1 MSKIFVLHENPVW
14 VEPLRSAF
22 AQRGVDAEEW
32 LLDQGSVPF
41 DGPPPEGVFYNRMS
55 ASSHTRGHRFAP
67 ELTHAV
73 LNWLTLHGRRV
84 INGPRALYLEVSK
97 VAQYAAL
104 EATGIRTPR
113 TRVAVGR
120 DAVVEVAKSF
130 APAAFILKPNRGG
143 KGLGVRLFQTAQDA
157 ASYLDSPDA
166 QDEWPIDGI
175 WLVQDYIQSPDPF
188 ITRCEFVGGRFHYAV
203 RVETGGSFE
212 LCPADVCAIDDR
224 SASTAPAINFTVVD
238 DVDPALIAAYENFL
252 RANEIE
258 IAGIEF
264 IRDANGRVFTYDVNT
279 NTNYNADAERKAAV
293 PETGMEAIAK
303 FLHEELESLT
313 ASSHHIAAAE

>member
-14 VEPLRSAF
+14 VEPLRAAF
-22 AQRGVDAEEW
+22 AERGICAEEW

-41 DGPPPEGVFYNRMS
+41 DSPPPEGVFYNRMS

-84 INGPRALYLEVSK
+84 VNGLRALYLEVSK

-104 EATGIRTPR
+104 EAAGIKTPR
-113 TRVAVGR
+113 TKIAVGR
-120 DAVVEVAKSF
+120 DAVLEVAGSF
-130 APAAFILKPNRGG
+130 APAPFILKPNRGG
-143 KGLGVRLFQTAQDA
+143 KGLGVRLFQTAQEA
-157 ASYLDSPDA
+157 AVYLDSA
-166 QDEWPIDGI
+166 ESQEEAPIDGT
-175 WLVQDYIQSPDPF
+175 WLVQDYIQSPDPY

-212 LCPADVCAIDDR
+212 LCPADVCAIDGAT
-224 SASTAPAINFTVVD
+224 ASSAPAINFTVVD
-238 DVDPALIAAYENFL
+238 DVDPALIAVYERFL

-264 IRDANGRVFTYDVNT
+264 IRDVNGQVFTYDVNT

-293 PETGMEAIAK
+293 AETGMEAIAR
-303 FLHEELESLT
+303 FLQEELQTLAQS
-313 ASSHHIAAAE
+313 ANHVAAAE

>member
-1 MSKIFVLHENPVW
+1 MTKIFVLHENPAW

-22 AQRGVDAEEW
+22 AQRGITAEEW

-41 DGPPPEGVFYNRMS
+41 DSPPPEGVFYNRMS

-73 LNWLTLHGRRV
+73 LNWLKLHDRRV
-84 INGPRALYLEVSK
+84 VNGPRALYLEVSK

-104 EATGIRTPR
+104 EAAGIKTPR
-113 TRVAVGR
+113 TKAAVGR
-120 DAVVEVAKSF
+120 DAVLEVARSF
-130 APAAFILKPNRGG
+130 APEPFILKPNRGG
-143 KGLGVRLFQTAQDA
+143 KGLGVRLFQAAEDA
-157 ASYLDSPDA
+157 GVYLDSPEA
-166 QDEWPIDGI
+166 QEEAPIDGI

-188 ITRCEFVGGRFHYAV
+188 ITRCEFIGGRFHYAV

-224 SASTAPAINFTVVD
+224 SASAAPAINFTVVD
-238 DVDPALIAAYENFL
+238 DVDPALIAAYEKFL
-252 RANEIE
+252 RANDIE

-264 IRDANGRVFTYDVNT
+264 IRDENGQVFTYDVNT
-279 NTNYNADAERKAAV
+279 NTNYNADAERKADV
-293 PETGMEAIAK
+293 TETGMEAIAR
-303 FLHEELESLT
+303 FLHEEHQQLS
-313 ASSHHIAAAE
+313 APVNHIVAAE